1 MSIGSGQSHVQIT
14 GMESRWDGM
23 LLDQLLRTATM
34 IGMPVCMKDQGEI
47 GQLKSLPTKGFYDPL
62 PFARTARIDQDI
74 DCSFDQIGIGN
85 SEWDTMYTGHFVD
98 LGFLEA
104 ARISS

>member
-1 MSIGSGQSHVQIT
+1 
-14 GMESRWDGM
+14 MESRWDGM
-23 LLDQLLRTATM
+23 LPDQLLRTAAM

-62 PFARTARIDQDI
+62 PFARTTCIDQNI
-74 DCSFDQIGIGN
+74 DRPCDQKGIR
-85 SEWDTMYTGHFVD
+85 DRKRDAMYSGHFLVLD
-98 LGFLEA
+98 FYFVLDFLEA